1 MTPTVRSILQ
11 DVHSMNPI
19 MKRLIFCS
27 FLVAYNITFSDSE
40 QTGIILEAD
49 ETVYD
54 DNKSTVTMKGNA
66 TMKGTNLTLQAEEV
80 LWNRKTSMVFANGNV
95 MLGLDDFRLL
105 ASSLTLDFSNGTFSA
120 YKIRT
125 GYYPWTIDAEDI
137 TSNNMQYSFSNAQ
150 VMHENHERFSPNLM
164 IERLEFDKNSS
175 SLSGKGVGIKIGD
188 TYIGKLPEITKNLNN
203 FSSRYE
209 LLGGQQNPLGW
220 YGGLRIDLQGATP
233 MQFELQSLYY
243 LDRGLYLS
251 PNFQY
256 LSPNANNSKWFNLNI
271 NLAAI
276 RDSGVRG
283 LDYRGQEI
291 KKNRGL
297 ARIASSS
304 KWDDN
309 WKFNFS
315 ANPQTDS
322 EFYRDFERENFLNY
336 QWIDNFAELVYD
348 GDILTASLLSDWQVN
363 EYESQIEK
371 KPKLQIL
378 LGPKVSWNSNF
389 HETIKLEYAK
399 RNDLDNFGEL
409 LNKSESIDLSLKSQ
423 GVYKVGKGFIY
434 SPALTYKRQDYM
446 LGSHDSPVREFS
458 EVSNEIK
465 FLLVAD
471 QAYSFPMYEGMMD
484 HFSTFSLKHNHVHQ
498 IRSRNDNSIPSI
510 EGNFLNPNIE
520 HMNLFDFSDY
530 DDLSP
535 YEVLRFSWSNSFIGA
550 YEKNIFHEFAA
561 LKLEQDIWTDKSSE
575 FMPDPH
581 FLGSISLS
589 PFPSMEIEYTKKIK
603 TSNGITAAEFMSLYL
618 RDGWNHEF
626 IISNISIPSIGSNLS
641 FYTKSQIS
649 LKTALALNVRYD
661 PENHNFSYWSGDL
674 HITKP
679 VGWEWVFSLSK
690 YQGSRK
696 EDNLSW
702 GLRAN
707 IFSF

>member
-188 TYIGKLPEITKNLNN
+188 TFIGKLPEITKNLNN

-256 LSPNANNSKWFNLNI
+256 LSPNANNSKWFNYWI
-271 NLAAI
+271 N
-276 RDSGVRG
+276 
-283 LDYRGQEI
+283 
-291 KKNRGL
+291 
-297 ARIASSS
+297 
-304 KWDDN
+304 
-309 WKFNFS
+309 
-315 ANPQTDS
+315 
-322 EFYRDFERENFLNY
+322 
-336 QWIDNFAELVYD
+336 
-348 GDILTASLLSDWQVN
+348 
-363 EYESQIEK
+363 
-371 KPKLQIL
+371 
-378 LGPKVSWNSNF
+378 
-389 HETIKLEYAK
+389 
-399 RNDLDNFGEL
+399 
-409 LNKSESIDLSLKSQ
+409 
-423 GVYKVGKGFIY
+423 
-434 SPALTYKRQDYM
+434 
-446 LGSHDSPVREFS
+446 
-458 EVSNEIK
+458 
-465 FLLVAD
+465 
-471 QAYSFPMYEGMMD
+471 
-484 HFSTFSLKHNHVHQ
+484 
-498 IRSRNDNSIPSI
+498 
-510 EGNFLNPNIE
+510 
-520 HMNLFDFSDY
+520 
-530 DDLSP
+530 
-535 YEVLRFSWSNSFIGA
+535 
-550 YEKNIFHEFAA
+550 
-561 LKLEQDIWTDKSSE
+561 
-575 FMPDPH
+575 
-581 FLGSISLS
+581 
-589 PFPSMEIEYTKKIK
+589 
-603 TSNGITAAEFMSLYL
+603 
-618 RDGWNHEF
+618 
-626 IISNISIPSIGSNLS
+626 
-641 FYTKSQIS
+641 
-649 LKTALALNVRYD
+649 
-661 PENHNFSYWSGDL
+661 
-674 HITKP
+674 
-679 VGWEWVFSLSK
+679 
-690 YQGSRK
+690 
-696 EDNLSW
+696 
-702 GLRAN
+702 
-707 IFSF
+707 